1 MYGLLGVFA
10 YIGLMLAICAVL
22 YFTGRLPR

>member
-10 YIGLMLAICAVL
+10 YIGLMLVVQAVL